1 MNEKEKSVLA
11 AVEKAIGNGWHFK
24 KLMPLARGT
33 FGNVYE
39 LAKNNPMIG
48 PDYRAVKIVP
58 TSKKNLNIST
68 GHATIKISFPTLI
81 MARFASE
88 KPW

>member
-11 AVEKAIGNGWHFK
+11 AVEKAIGNDWHFK
-24 KLMPLARGT
+24 NLMPLVRGT

-48 PDYRAVKIVP
+48 PDYRPNVK
-58 TSKKNLNIST
+58 KKAESCQRRT
-68 GHATIKISFPTLI
+68 
-81 MARFASE
+81 
-88 KPW
+88 

>member
-11 AVEKAIGNGWHFK
+11 AVEKAIGNDWHFK

-48 PDYRAVKIVP
+48 PIIER
-58 TSKKNLNIST
+58 SKSFKRQKN
-68 GHATIKISFPTLI
+68 G
-81 MARFASE
+81 
-88 KPW
+88 